1 MAPVLDLHCSVAVM
15 FFIICSTSPEVH
27 PSRPSSKNFSCDFW
41 LWLVCSLYETEV
53 AQLGRTLWL
62 WPHGLA
68 HQAPLSMEFSRREYW
83 SGLPFPFPGDLPDLG
98 IEPWSPA
105 LKTDTFTIWTNRE
118 AQVYLRELIQN
129 VRADAGIF
137 SGENSITK
145 GILASPLHDTVFF
158 SQGEWDFS
166 SLELQEN
173 LHGSFFP
180 VPNFLSGSDFIK
192 ISSMCIFGKPLQILN
207 KEQPGHP

>member
-1 MAPVLDLHCSVAVM
+1 MKLKLL
-15 FFIICSTSPEVH
+15 
-27 PSRPSSKNFSCDFW
+27 SC
-41 LWLVCSLYETEV
+41 V
-53 AQLGRTLWL
+53 GLWL

-68 HQAPLSMEFSRREYW
+68 HQAPLSMEFSRQEYW

-158 SQGEWDFS
+158 SQGEWDVS

-173 LHGSFFP
+173 LHGSVFP
-180 VPNFLSGSDFIK
+180 VPNFLSGPDFIK
-192 ISSMCIFGKPLQILN
+192 ICSMCIFGKPLQILN